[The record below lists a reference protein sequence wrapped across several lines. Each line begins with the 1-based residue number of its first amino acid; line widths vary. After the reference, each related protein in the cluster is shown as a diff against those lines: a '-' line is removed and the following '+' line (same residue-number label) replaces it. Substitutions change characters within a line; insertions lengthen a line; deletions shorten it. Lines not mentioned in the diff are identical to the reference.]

1 MMYCICMT
9 GICPYLVLAWS
20 CTVSRK
26 LVEICSENVDLVQ
39 FEQNS
44 TAVSRFNRH
53 STWFLEEVNTLKLFM
68 HGCKQDTFLAFMR
81 LTTNWGVPY
90 LRTEKIV
97 RRWKKYWQYW
107 AQCTATR
114 PRNYWKA
121 MGLVETHGLSNKSAK
136 CRRVAESVGSHRG
149 YTTFDS
155 NAIQKYSEPFQ
166 NNRSFDPQDSQILLL
181 QVKEIYHIFFTVI
194 QSISVS
200 DSTLADL
207 DGFGLDFQFWCSPSL
222 A

>member
-26 LVEICSENVDLVQ
+26 LVEICSENADLVQ

-53 STWFLEEVNTLKLFM
+53 SAWFLEEVNTLKLFM

-114 PRNYWKA
+114 PRNYWKQWDLWKHTA
-121 MGLVETHGLSNKSAK
+121 SPTNLRSVDVLQRALDHTAGTRPSIQMQFRNIQNLSKTIDPSIHNTHRSCFYKSKSHIIYFLQLYRAYQ
-136 CRRVAESVGSHRG
+136 CRI
-149 YTTFDS
+149 T
-155 NAIQKYSEPFQ
+155 P
-166 NNRSFDPQDSQILLL
+166 
-181 QVKEIYHIFFTVI
+181 
-194 QSISVS
+194 
-200 DSTLADL
+200 
-207 DGFGLDFQFWCSPSL
+207 
-222 A
+222 